1 MYNKLR
7 KTFGCYFFAF
17 ICLSLQTSASDKEE
31 TYVFYRGHH
40 FLVGQVI
47 DNAIF
52 ASRGISSRP
61 VSNGDIL
68 APQFKN
74 VISKIQTLH
83 RSWTEEEKI
92 EFKSLC
98 DTPYQQ
104 LVELYT
110 NTYAKFIDELD
121 EENSNTRKILKL
133 AGLENITSNFFIST
147 SLKSEQACKYGSG
160 LKLYKDAD
168 LRRYPSY
175 SKVTFK
181 PQNQI
186 IGFVDVIVI
195 PKKEIQNTSAFF
207 VVDSFATG
215 CTKLSY
221 HFSKNLTEEMEVLFP
236 FYISEK
242 YHVDRLPITL
252 PSLKGIS
259 NIIGGLLCSHWTK
272 KLAASTSKED
282 KKTIETNLIKSRIS
296 TISDC
301 LDKKLTQELEKNKK
315 IQVYNGP
322 YLAGLDHALI
332 PSDAIVMRKEII
344 DHEQKITS
352 QYFNETIHQF
362 TIPIGELSFALSHTL
377 KRVAKSDYPITIL
390 ANFSM
395 KSINFGLME
404 IFLSEDAVVKLKF
417 QGDPINLQSLC
428 KQFFALDFRKNDVD
442 EEANALWFNP
452 DRSIIPNFKKILSSR
467 KNQLIVDVSSLALAP
482 GYLETNT
489 NILNFVDNERE
500 EVNDAFNWII
510 DGADHHADQ
519 VREHL
524 YG

>member
-7 KTFGCYFFAF
+7 KIFGGYFFAF

-40 FLVGQVI
+40 FLVGQEI
-47 DNAIF
+47 DAAIF
-52 ASRGISSRP
+52 DSRGISSRP
-61 VSNGDIL
+61 VSNGDIP
-68 APQFKN
+68 APQVKD
-74 VISKIQTLH
+74 VISKIQTLN
-83 RSWTEEEKI
+83 RSWTEEEQI

-98 DTPYQQ
+98 DTPYQE
-104 LVELYT
+104 LVQLYT
-110 NTYAKFIDELD
+110 NSYAKFIDELD

-147 SLKSEQACKYGSG
+147 SLKSSQAYRYGSG
-160 LKLYKDAD
+160 LKLYKDVE

-175 SKVTFK
+175 SKVTFT

-236 FYISEK
+236 FYISKK
-242 YHVDRLPITL
+242 YHVRRIPIKL
-252 PSLKGIS
+252 PSLHSSIKGD
-259 NIIGGLLCSHWTK
+259 GVQRKHWRDELIASVTDEDQKKIELKLVESGIVAAAK
-272 KLAASTSKED
+272 KLD
-282 KKTIETNLIKSRIS
+282 KTITF
-296 TISDC
+296 D
-301 LDKKLTQELEKNKK
+301 LEKNKK
-315 IQVYNGP
+315 VQVYNGP
-322 YLAGLDHALI
+322 SLVGLEQALV
-332 PSDAIVMRKEII
+332 PSGAIVIRKQIMGY
-344 DHEQKITS
+344 EQKITS
-352 QYFNETIHQF
+352 QYFDETIHEF
-362 TIPIGELSFALSHTL
+362 TIPINQLSFSLSHAL
-377 KRVAKSDYPITIL
+377 RRLARSDYPITIF

-395 KSINFGLME
+395 HSIKFNLME

-417 QGDPINLQSLC
+417 QGDRINLHSLC
-428 KQFFALDFRKNDVD
+428 KQFHALDFKKNDVD

-452 DRSIIPNFKKILSSR
+452 GLSIVSNLTKILSSR
-467 KNQLIVDVSSLALAP
+467 KKQLIVDVSGLALAP
-482 GYLETNT
+482 EYFEKTPPTLE
-489 NILNFVDNERE
+489 LVDTKRKGVE
-500 EVNDAFNWII
+500 EAYNWVI
-510 DGADHHADQ
+510 DGSDSHADQ